1 MWSQGAAHELV
12 VADAKENCFQLP
24 TQTLQAAGWAHQRFQ
39 VGFPEKKARFTKD
52 ISRNGCEI
60 LWYSRK
66 PSLDQIDSIPPI
78 HVEFRLTV
86 HSGQMAKKSGTLE
99 FPGIYIYKHVLTI
112 LNQYQFSI

>member
-12 VADAKENCFQLP
+12 IANAKENCFQLP

-60 LWYSRK
+60 L
-66 PSLDQIDSIPPI
+66 
-78 HVEFRLTV
+78 
-86 HSGQMAKKSGTLE
+86 
-99 FPGIYIYKHVLTI
+99 
-112 LNQYQFSI
+112 